1 MKRFICALFAI
12 LMIVSL
18 CACSE
23 QTSGNTATDIA
34 SVKEQIIND
43 LKMDGTMDIP
53 ASRLLDLYGIEEE
66 WIADSQCFVTMEGV
80 FPDEVIMLR
89 AKDKDSVSK
98 IQEKLEARLNEV
110 KVQSQS
116 YDPENYA
123 IAQECKVITDDTV
136 VALFLS
142 PQHSKMEKIFETTPD
157 VEITE
162 P

>member
-1 MKRFICALFAI
+1 MKRILSVLFAI
-12 LMIVSL
+12 LMLVSL

-23 QTSGNTATDIA
+23 QTGGNTVADIA
-34 SVKEQIIND
+34 AVKEQIIND
-43 LKMDGTMDIP
+43 IKMDGTMDLP

-66 WIADSQCFVTMEGV
+66 WIVDSQCFVTMEGV
-80 FPDEVIMLR
+80 FPDEVIMVR

-98 IQEKLEARLNEV
+98 IEEKLEARLNEV

-136 VALFLS
+136 VVLFLS
-142 PQHSKMEKIFETTPD
+142 PEHSKMEKIFETTPD
-157 VEITE
+157 IEITE

>member
-123 IAQECKVITDDTV
+123 IAQECMVITDDTV

-157 VEITE
+157 VKITE